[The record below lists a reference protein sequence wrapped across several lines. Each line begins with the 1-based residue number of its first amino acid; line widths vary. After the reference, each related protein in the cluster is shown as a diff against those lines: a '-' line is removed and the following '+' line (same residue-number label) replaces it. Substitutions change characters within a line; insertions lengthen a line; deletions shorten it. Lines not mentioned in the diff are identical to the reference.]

1 MTAGSFYTTH
11 RGIGSR
17 QIEDIRN
24 RAYRL
29 WKRAGEPA

>member
-1 MTAGSFYTTH
+1 M
-11 RGIGSR
+11 
-17 QIEDIRN
+17 RN